1 MNARQKAK
9 YWKNRYEMI
18 ANTRIPEIK
27 GVMKRVQTLKVKEI
41 INEREKDI
49 PLIQDYVESRLLR
62 KFEEGLKPFVQTEY
76 RNTPYGL
83 EITKTLEVV
92 EQT

>member
-9 YWKNRYEMI
+9 YWKRRYEII
-18 ANTRIPEIK
+18 ANTPIYAEFK
-27 GVMKRVQTLKVKEI
+27 VVNQRVQTLEVKEI

-62 KFEEGLKPFVQTEY
+62 RFEEGLKPFVQTEY

-83 EITKTLEVV
+83 EITKTLKVV
-92 EQT
+92 EE